1 MLKDIQ
7 EQYLTLINNATGFVT
22 NIQQSGLNFI
32 KDITDSMKNMKTF
45 DLPLM
50 YAIYE
55 QLQRPV
61 EFLNKYERNIMSSI
75 KKGIDNAMNE
85 IK

>member
-1 MLKDIQ
+1 
-7 EQYLTLINNATGFVT
+7 
-22 NIQQSGLNFI
+22 
-32 KDITDSMKNMKTF
+32 MKNMKTF

-85 IK
+85 IKSIQQNLIGEGILN